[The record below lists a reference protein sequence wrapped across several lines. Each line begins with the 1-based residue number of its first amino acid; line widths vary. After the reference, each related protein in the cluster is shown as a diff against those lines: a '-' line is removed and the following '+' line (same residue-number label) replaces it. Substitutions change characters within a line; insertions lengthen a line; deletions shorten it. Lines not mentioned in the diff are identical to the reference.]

1 MFSGNSIMEP
11 ARSPPSV
18 SIVRLMHYMGWLL
31 LSSGHSSDLVIVTTL
46 ELANELVD
54 NATAESPIGV
64 SWSADK
70 GHLQLMNIQLV
81 PGFTVTC
88 NASNIHAYLLTT
100 ASVSVLRELHFLLS
114 RSISYKLL
122 LSNLCS
128 FTF

>member
-1 MFSGNSIMEP
+1 
-11 ARSPPSV
+11 
-18 SIVRLMHYMGWLL
+18 MGWLL

-114 RSISYKLL
+114 RIISYKLL